1 MINSIPD
8 VIPKGRY
15 SLKEAAKK
23 LEVSVATIYR
33 YVDNNI
39 IPCVIRRNGQR
50 AILGSEITRFW
61 GGEDI

>member
-1 MINSIPD
+1 MINSNPD
-8 VIPKGRY
+8 VIPKGGY

-23 LEVSVATIYR
+23 LDVSVATIYR

-50 AILGSEITRFW
+50 VILGSEITRFW
-61 GGEDI
+61 GGEYI